1 MKKWFLYASTVQVTH
16 RQLPSRTFVG
26 NKGGQ
31 LSSLTVDLFYL
42 DTFSETREQNYKR
55 SHGCVSHVLQCPIPD
70 IVFAAPWSDTPRNKS
85 IRPMGHFST
94 TDRGRASQTRVVEGR
109 LLVLISY
116 SIMQHLVLGVFL
128 NFHACDFRACFVA
141 YFS

>member
-1 MKKWFLYASTVQVTH
+1 MGEEMILYASTVQVTH

-55 SHGCVSHVLQCPIPD
+55 SHGCVSHVLQCPIPCLPTLFLQHHGQTPRGTSLS
-70 IVFAAPWSDTPRNKS
+70 VRWGTSAPRTGAAPAKRELSRVDFLCSYLTVSCS
-85 IRPMGHFST
+85 I
-94 TDRGRASQTRVVEGR
+94 
-109 LLVLISY
+109 
-116 SIMQHLVLGVFL
+116 
-128 NFHACDFRACFVA
+128 
-141 YFS
+141 